1 MKSSFTLNDL
11 ILFAYNE
18 TKEPEKRKLFKT
30 MQTNQRLKDE
40 FKSIIGIKYCVDSSL
55 ISPNKR
61 ILSNIMSYSRA
72 LSIFK
77 TRRTGNFNLLMN

>member
-1 MKSSFTLNDL
+1 MKSFFTLNDL

-30 MQTNQRLKDE
+30 MQTNQQLKDE
-40 FKSIIGIKYCVDSSL
+40 FKSIIGIKYYVDSSL

-72 LSIFK
+72 LAIFK
-77 TRRTGNFNLLMN
+77 TRGAGNFSLLMN